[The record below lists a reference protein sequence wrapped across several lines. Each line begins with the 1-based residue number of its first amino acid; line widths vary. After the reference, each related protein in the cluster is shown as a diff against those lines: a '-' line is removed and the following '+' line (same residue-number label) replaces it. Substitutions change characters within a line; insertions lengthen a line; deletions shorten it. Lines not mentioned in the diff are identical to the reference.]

1 MLKKRGYFFLY
12 KYIYI
17 MKLSLIVAVAENGVI
32 GHHNQL
38 IWHLPNDLKQFKRL
52 TTGHCII
59 MGRKTFESIGKP
71 LPNRTS
77 IIISRNPDFQIEGCI
92 TVDSLENAI
101 KKAQEL
107 ENEETFVIGGAEIYR
122 LSLPKVNKI
131 YLTEVHHAFEGDTFF
146 PVIDKTVWQETY
158 REDFETDEKHSYK
171 YSFVELGKK

>member
-1 MLKKRGYFFLY
+1 
-12 KYIYI
+12 

-32 GHHNQL
+32 GHNNQL

-77 IIISRNPDFQIEGCI
+77 IIISRNSDFQVQGCI

-101 KKAQEL
+101 SEAQKI
-107 ENEETFVIGGAEIYR
+107 ENEEAFVIGGAEIYR
-122 LSLPKVNKI
+122 LALPIIDKI
-131 YLTEVHHAFEGDTFF
+131 YLTEVHHAYEGDTFF
-146 PVIDKTVWQETY
+146 PTIDKKIWHETH
-158 REDFETDEKHSYK
+158 REDFETDEKHTVK
-171 YSFVELGKK
+171 YSFVEMEK

>member
-1 MLKKRGYFFLY
+1 
-12 KYIYI
+12 

-32 GHHNQL
+32 GHNNQL

-77 IIISRNPDFQIEGCI
+77 IIISRNSDFQIEGCI

-101 KKAQEL
+101 SAAKKIEQE
-107 ENEETFVIGGAEIYR
+107 EAFIIGGAEIYR
-122 LSLPKVNKI
+122 LALPIIDKI
-131 YLTEVHHAFEGDTFF
+131 YLTEVHHAYEGDTFF
-146 PVIDKTVWQETY
+146 PEIDKTIWQETH
-158 REDFETDEKHSYK
+158 REDFEIDEKHSVK
-171 YSFVELGKK
+171 YSFVELCRC